1 MGRDHPVNGLKEYGF
16 CEGLGEDI
24 NTMLGHL
31 FIGGRIKS
39 KCRSS
44 SVRFAELMLLSK
56 QIGENLKSGRSVR
69 KDAFRLLALDT
80 TKTLYTDSFRLI
92 RLPLFHIFVCIS

>member
-31 FIGGRIKS
+31 FIGG
-39 KCRSS
+39 RSS

>member
-1 MGRDHPVNGLKEYGF
+1 MTEIDRKTQTRIIGKGRVDNDKIKMPFEQRPF
-16 CEGLGEDI
+16 CGADAAL
-24 NTMLGHL
+24 
-31 FIGGRIKS
+31 
-39 KCRSS
+39 
-44 SVRFAELMLLSK
+44 K